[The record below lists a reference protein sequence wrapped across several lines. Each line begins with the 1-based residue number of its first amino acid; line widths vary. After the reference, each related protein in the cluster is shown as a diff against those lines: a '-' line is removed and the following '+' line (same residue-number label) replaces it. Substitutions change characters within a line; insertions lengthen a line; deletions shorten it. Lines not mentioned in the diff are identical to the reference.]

1 MRDWISNFR
10 FCFFHLPIP
19 NPKSE
24 IQNQFYV
31 PPSHIENGRVVLPD
45 DEARHAVRVL
55 RHGPGDEIVVVDG
68 AGGRYRVRLT
78 ETDKRRAAGEIVS
91 VEREVGEP
99 PYRLRIGLGGLK
111 NASRFE
117 TFAEKAVEL
126 GVSEIVPLVT
136 ERTERMSLKAQRMEN
151 ILVAAM
157 KQSGRSRLPVLTD
170 PQPLAEVLAD
180 RPDALRIL
188 CHESADPEALLPR
201 VLATRETE
209 AITMLVGPE
218 GGFSEAEVG
227 EAEAAGWAIA
237 SLGPRRLRAETAA
250 MVAAAAVMLAASQRV
265 VGDG

>member
-1 MRDWISNFR
+1 MTTT
-10 FCFFHLPIP
+10 
-19 NPKSE
+19 
-24 IQNQFYV
+24 FYA
-31 PPSHIENGRVVLPD
+31 PPSHIQNCRVVLPD

-78 ETDKRRAAGEIVS
+78 ETDKRSAAGEVVA

-99 PYRLRIGLGGLK
+99 KYRLRIGLGTLK

-126 GVSEIVPLVT
+126 GVSEIVPLIT

-157 KQSGRSRLPVLTD
+157 KQSGRSRLPTLTD
-170 PQPLAEVLAD
+170 PQLLADVLAGSAD
-180 RPDALRIL
+180 LRIL
-188 CHESADPEALLPR
+188 CHESADPAALLPHVLSR
-201 VLATRETE
+201 VEQKDE
-209 AITMLVGPE
+209 ITVLVGPE
-218 GGFSEAEVG
+218 GGFSDDEVATAE
-227 EAEAAGWAIA
+227 EAGWTVA

-250 MVAAAAVMLAASQRV
+250 MVAAAAVMLHVSL
-265 VGDG
+265 

>member
-1 MRDWISNFR
+1 MTTT
-10 FCFFHLPIP
+10 
-19 NPKSE
+19 
-24 IQNQFYV
+24 FYA
-31 PPSHIENGRVVLPD
+31 PPSHIENSRVVLPD

-78 ETDKRRAAGEIVS
+78 ETDKRSAAGEIVAA
-91 VEREVGEP
+91 EREVGEP
-99 PYRLRIGLGGLK
+99 SYRLRVGLGTLK

-157 KQSGRSRLPVLTD
+157 KQSGRSRLPTLTE
-170 PQPLAEVLAD
+170 PQPLADVLA
-180 RPDALRIL
+180 ASSGVCIL
-188 CHESADPEALLPR
+188 CHESADPEAMLPT
-201 VLATRETE
+201 VLSRAEDAR
-209 AITMLVGPE
+209 AISVLVGPE
-218 GGFSEAEVG
+218 GGFSEEEVAAAE
-227 EAEAAGWAIA
+227 EAGWTVA

-250 MVAAAAVMLAASQRV
+250 IVAAAAVMLHV
-265 VGDG
+265 

>member
-1 MRDWISNFR
+1 MTTT
-10 FCFFHLPIP
+10 
-19 NPKSE
+19 
-24 IQNQFYV
+24 FYV
-31 PPSHIENGRVVLPD
+31 PSSHFQNDRVVLPD

-55 RHGPGDEIVVVDG
+55 RHAPGDEIVVVDG

-78 ETDKRRAAGEIVS
+78 ETDKRSAAGEVMA

-99 PYRLRIGLGGLK
+99 NYRLRIGLGTLK

-157 KQSGRSRLPVLTD
+157 KQSGRSRLPTLAE
-170 PQPLAEVLAD
+170 PQPLADALAEAAD
-180 RPDALRIL
+180 LRIL
-188 CHESADPEALLPR
+188 CHESADPEAMLPI
-201 VLATRETE
+201 VLSQAEGAS

-218 GGFSEAEVG
+218 GGFSEEEVA
-227 EAEAAGWAIA
+227 EAEEAGWRVV

-250 MVAAAAVMLAASQRV
+250 IVAAAAVMLHV
-265 VGDG
+265 

>member
-1 MRDWISNFR
+1 VTTT
-10 FCFFHLPIP
+10 
-19 NPKSE
+19 
-24 IQNQFYV
+24 FYV
-31 PPSHIENGRVVLPD
+31 PPSDINDGRVVLPD

-55 RHGPGDEIVVVDG
+55 RHGPGDEVLVVDG

-78 ETDKRRAAGEIVS
+78 ETDKRRAAGEVVA

-99 PYRLRIGLGGLK
+99 AYRLRIGLGGLK

-157 KQSGRSRLPVLTD
+157 KQSGRSRIPALTA
-170 PQPLAEVLAD
+170 PQPLADVLAD
-180 RPDALRIL
+180 ERASLRVL
-188 CHESADPEALLPR
+188 CHESADPDAMLTRLLTTAS
-201 VLATRETE
+201 ATGDVTV
-209 AITMLVGPE
+209 LVGPE
-218 GGFSEAEVG
+218 GGFSETEV
-227 EAEAAGWAIA
+227 AEAREAGWTVA

-250 MVAAAAVMLAASQRV
+250 MVAAAAVMLHVPSSNPTP
-265 VGDG
+265 DGSH

>member
-1 MRDWISNFR
+1 MTTTFYASPSQFR
-10 FCFFHLPIP
+10 
-19 NPKSE
+19 
-24 IQNQFYV
+24 
-31 PPSHIENGRVVLPD
+31 NGRVVLPD
-45 DEARHAVRVL
+45 DEARHAARVL

-78 ETDKRRAAGEIVS
+78 ETGKRSAAGEVVA

-99 PYRLRIGLGGLK
+99 GYRLRVGLGTLK

-157 KQSGRSRLPVLTD
+157 KQSGRSRLPTLTD
-170 PQPLAEVLAD
+170 PQPLADVLAGSAD
-180 RPDALRIL
+180 VRIL

-201 VLATRETE
+201 VLSRDGQAS
-209 AITMLVGPE
+209 AITVLVGPE
-218 GGFSEAEVG
+218 GGFSEAEVAA
-227 EAEAAGWAIA
+227 AEDAGWTVA

-250 MVAAAAVMLAASQRV
+250 ITAAAAVMLHV
-265 VGDG
+265 